1 MDDGQ
6 IVALF
11 WQRDER
17 AIEEAAHR
25 HGGLCRALALR
36 VLGSF
41 QDAEECVSD
50 ALLAAWNTIPP
61 RRPEKLSAYL
71 ARLTR
76 NLALARRRDAS
87 RLKRGGG
94 EADLA
99 YEELD
104 GCLAAH
110 TDVERE
116 WERAELRAAV
126 ERFLRGLPN
135 TARRLFLCRY
145 WYFDSIGELSRS
157 FGFSESKVKSML
169 WRIRMKLRRY
179 LEQEGFYDEDGT
191 IS

>member
-61 RRPEKLSAYL
+61 QRPEKLSAYL

-110 TDVERE
+110 TDVER
-116 WERAELRAAV
+116 
-126 ERFLRGLPN
+126 
-135 TARRLFLCRY
+135 
-145 WYFDSIGELSRS
+145 
-157 FGFSESKVKSML
+157 
-169 WRIRMKLRRY
+169 
-179 LEQEGFYDEDGT
+179 
-191 IS
+191 